1 MTISRTRSR
10 LAAMRGQPTPMMVSR
25 YLARWCCGRW
35 LAQPA
40 GPASRSFLG
49 PASLLLSLRLL
60 EAEVLGGVSAIQ
72 LEVASLLV
80 GLRAPLA
87 LDTVLG
93 AALAWHRCFE
103 LGSWVGSG
111 WRHDASRHGSCGH
124 VRRRAG
130 LYHPGRE
137 PPFPCQGTSHERL
150 QRSHCVP
157 GAAHPQDRCCCAPR
171 SAVQ

>member
-1 MTISRTRSR
+1 MPADRRAGRSPCHTDGSRTRSR
-10 LAAMRGQPTPMMVSR
+10 LAAMRGQPTPVMVSR
-25 YLARWCCGRW
+25 YLARWCSGRW
-35 LAQPA
+35 LARPA

-49 PASLLLSLRLL
+49 LASLLLSLRLL

-103 LGSWVGSG
+103 LGSWVGRVGLARTAGRPLSK
-111 WRHDASRHGSCGH
+111 ASALVS
-124 VRRRAG
+124 VLRAK
-130 LYHPGRE
+130 
-137 PPFPCQGTSHERL
+137 
-150 QRSHCVP
+150 
-157 GAAHPQDRCCCAPR
+157 
-171 SAVQ
+171 